1 MPRIALYARVSTTDQ
16 HPEIQLNALRAY
28 AEARSLEVA
37 EVYVDVGVSGA
48 KSKRPALDRLRADA
62 LRRRFDIVAVV
73 KLDRLARSVHHLTT
87 LGQEF
92 EALGVDLVVLDQA
105 IDTTT
110 PSGKLLFHVLGSIAE
125 FERDL
130 IRERTRAGLAAARR
144 RGKRL
149 GRPRVISEE
158 ASARIRRLHRAGRS
172 LRQIAEVLGVS
183 KTAVANEVE
192 RLGLQRAA

>member
-16 HPEIQLNALRAY
+16 HPEIQLNALRTY

-48 KSKRPALDRLRADA
+48 KAKRPALDRLRADA
-62 LRRRFDIVAVV
+62 MRRHFDIVAVV

-130 IRERTRAGLAAARR
+130 IRERTRAGLAAAKR
-144 RGKRL
+144 RGKTL

-158 ASARIRRLHRAGRS
+158 ASARIRRLHQAGRS